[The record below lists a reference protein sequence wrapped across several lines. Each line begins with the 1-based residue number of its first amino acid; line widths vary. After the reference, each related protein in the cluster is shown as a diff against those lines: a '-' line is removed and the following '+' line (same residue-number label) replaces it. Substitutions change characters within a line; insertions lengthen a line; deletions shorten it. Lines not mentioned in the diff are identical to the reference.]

1 MADSTD
7 DLDLDR
13 GLVAAMAAGD
23 EDAFDR
29 VYRRYLPLVVRWCLR
44 ETRNRE
50 LAADLSGEVF
60 AAALTA
66 ARRYRPER
74 GTVGAWLLGI
84 ARNKLAESRRRGH
97 IEASARR
104 RLGVEAWSLSDMDL
118 ERVDELASLDEQVLT
133 LLEQLP
139 AATREALRGRVVEE
153 RSYEDL
159 AAELQCSQAVV
170 RQHVSRG
177 LRRLRSQLEER

>member
-1 MADSTD
+1 MAESTD
-7 DLDLDR
+7 DRDGDLV
-13 GLVAAMAAGD
+13 VAIAGGD
-23 EDAFDR
+23 EDAF
-29 VYRRYLPLVVRWCLR
+29 VALYRRHMPLVVRWCLR
-44 ETRNRE
+44 ETGNRD
-50 LAADLSGEVF
+50 LAADLSAEVF

-74 GTVGAWLLGI
+74 ASVAAWLLGI
-84 ARNKLAESRRRGH
+84 ARNKLSESRRRGRV
-97 IEASARR
+97 EASARR
-104 RLGVEAWSLSDMDL
+104 RLGLEPWSLTDADL
-118 ERVDELASLDEQVLT
+118 ERVDELASVDEQVLP

-139 AATREALRGRVVEE
+139 EATREALRGRVVEE

-159 AAELQCSQAVV
+159 AGELQCSQAVV

>member
-1 MADSTD
+1 MAQSRD
-7 DLDLDR
+7 DRDGELL
-13 GLVAAMAAGD
+13 AATAAGD
-23 EDAFDR
+23 EEAFTQL
-29 VYRRYLPLVVRWCLR
+29 YRRHLPLVVRWCLR
-44 ETRNRE
+44 ETGNRE
-50 LAADLSGEVF
+50 LAADLSAEVF

-66 ARRYRPER
+66 ARRYRPEQ
-74 GTVGAWLLGI
+74 GSVAAWLLGI
-84 ARNKLAESRRRGH
+84 ARNKMAESRRRGR

-104 RLGVEAWSLSDMDL
+104 RLGVDRWSLTDADL
-118 ERVDELASLDEQVLT
+118 ERVDELASRDEQVLA

-139 AATREALRGRVVEE
+139 ATTREALRGRVLQE

-159 AAELQCSQAVV
+159 AAELRCSQLVV

>member
-1 MADSTD
+1 MGESTN
-7 DLDLDR
+7 DR
-13 GLVAAMAAGD
+13 DGELVAAMASGD
-23 EDAFDR
+23 EDAF
-29 VYRRYLPLVVRWCLR
+29 VALYRRYMPILVRWCLR
-44 ETRNRE
+44 EAGNRE
-50 LAADLSGEVF
+50 LAADLSAEVF

-74 GTVGAWLLGI
+74 GSVAAWLLGI
-84 ARNKLAESRRRGH
+84 ARNKLAESRRRGR
-97 IEASARR
+97 IEESARR
-104 RLGVEAWSLSDMDL
+104 RVGVAPWALTDTDL
-118 ERVDELASLDEQVLT
+118 ERVDELSSLDEHVLT

-139 AATREALRGRVVEE
+139 VATRTALRGRVVEE

-177 LRRLRSQLEER
+177 LRRLRSRLEEI